1 MESNTLFKKIIKVSV
16 ILVLIILM
24 VSSFGCTKKRT
35 PNEQLTVK
43 RIAPYCLMLEDYR
56 MVNMYYPDSWDDL
69 LTWKNTSMPI
79 NPYTGKP
86 MIALKSREFD
96 SSISPGNIYYL
107 RVLQDDNVIN
117 CQVIIFGER
126 GEIQRY
132 QHSNPIVP
140 KNKK

>member
-1 MESNTLFKKIIKVSV
+1 MLASQFIKKIIEVSV
-16 ILVLIILM
+16 IFVIIVLMITN
-24 VSSFGCTKKRT
+24 FGCTKKRT

-43 RIAPYCLMLEDYR
+43 RIAPYCLMLEDYKL
-56 MVNMYYPDSWDDL
+56 VNMYYPDSWNDL
-69 LTWKNTSMPI
+69 LTWKSASMPI

-86 MIALKSREFD
+86 MIALASREFD
-96 SSISPGNIYYL
+96 PAVSPGNIYYL